1 MSRTKAEG
9 ESVTAELKYL
19 ELHGDR
25 IAYRDA
31 GAGETI
37 LLIHGMAGSSE
48 TWRAMIPQLA
58 KKYRVV
64 APDLLGHGQSDKPR
78 GDYSLGA
85 FAVWLRDLLDELGVT
100 RATIVGQSLGGG
112 VAMQFVYQ
120 HPDYCQRLVLIS
132 SGGLGPDV
140 GWTLRL
146 LSAPGAEL
154 IMPII
159 APPPVLKAG
168 NKLRSWFSSMG
179 VQSPRGAEIWSAYSS
194 FADSQTRQ
202 AFLRTLR
209 SVVDYRG
216 QAVSALNR
224 LHVASELPIMAIWGD
239 KDQIIPV
246 SHAYAAHEARPECRL
261 EVLEGVGH
269 FPQVERPAEVVDLL
283 DDFITSTSETA
294 NEPLDSSRTATQPP
308 SD

>member
-1 MSRTKAEG
+1 MS
-9 ESVTAELKYL
+9 ELKYL
-19 ELHGDR
+19 QLHGDR
-25 IAYRDA
+25 VAYRDA
-31 GAGETI
+31 GGGETL
-37 LLIHGMAGSSE
+37 LLIHGMAGSSD
-48 TWRAMIPQLA
+48 TWRAVIPQLA

-85 FAVWLRDLLDELGVT
+85 FAVWLRDLLDELGIT

-154 IMPII
+154 ILPVI
-159 APPPVLKAG
+159 APTPVLRVG
-168 NKLRSWFSSMG
+168 NKLRSWFASAG
-179 VQSPRGAEIWSAYSS
+179 IQSPRGGEMWSAYSS
-194 FADSQTRQ
+194 LADSPTRQ

-224 LHVASELPIMAIWGD
+224 LHLTSQLPTMAIWGD
-239 KDQIIPV
+239 QDQIIPV
-246 SHAYAAHEARPECRL
+246 SHAYAAQAARPASRL
-261 EVLEGVGH
+261 EVLAGVGH
-269 FPQVERPAEVVDLL
+269 FPQVERPTEVADLI
-283 DDFITSTSETA
+283 DDFIITTSEPA
-294 NEPLDSSRTATQPP
+294 NEPVDIPRTPPQPP
-308 SD
+308 AD